1 MTRTLILLRHAKSA
15 WPENIADIA
24 RPLAARGLRDAPAV
38 GRWLAEHAPRIDL
51 VVCSTAV
58 RAVQTWEL
66 AGDQLNPTP
75 RVRHDKALY
84 GASTEDLLTTTR
96 KLPANVSTAILVGHN
111 PGLENFLAALTG
123 IYELIKTSTIAMLTT
138 SHDWQR
144 SGLGGWK
151 LQTLTTPRG
160 R

>member
-15 WPENIADIA
+15 WPGNIAAIA
-24 RPLAARGLRDAPAV
+24 RPLAARGLRDAPAA

-75 RVRHDKALY
+75 RVRHDEALY
-84 GASTEDLLTTTR
+84 RASTEDLLTTTR
-96 KLPANVSTAILVGHN
+96 KLPTNVSTAILVGHN
-111 PGLENFLAALTG
+111 PGLENLLAALTG
-123 IYELIKTSTIAMLTT
+123 IYELLKTSTIAMLTT

-144 SGLGGWK
+144 SGLDGWK